1 MPVAIESSLLAEVVP
16 EVLVGERKEKS
27 SLDDDIKQLKK
38 EAEEA
43 EKLQNYTKAIDLFE
57 RILILENERII
68 RDGKSGK
75 NKKYWHQ
82 HPARFTLRNLA
93 RLYKR
98 QGIYDKA
105 ETLYL
110 RLLSIDEKAIGP
122 ENPNTASTLMDLA
135 TLYKLLGNYSKAE
148 PLYLRSLSIKE
159 KTLGPEHSGTGSLV
173 DSLASL
179 YAIQGKYS
187 KAEPL
192 FLRSLSI
199 KEKT

>member
-1 MPVAIESSLLAEVVP
+1 MKRFSDKIGPFSIALAFLMPVAIESALLAEVVP
-16 EVLVGERKEKS
+16 EVVGERKEKS

-43 EKLQNYTKAIDLFE
+43 EKLKNYSQAIDLYE

-148 PLYLRSLSIKE
+148 PLYLRSLSI
-159 KTLGPEHSGTGSLV
+159 
-173 DSLASL
+173 
-179 YAIQGKYS
+179 
-187 KAEPL
+187 
-192 FLRSLSI
+192 
-199 KEKT
+199 